1 MLLAVQIDNKNEEEQ
16 KTAISKQMDSGRI
29 NLKSL
34 LPGMK
39 NCELAISENGK
50 AILRVN
56 NGELRMSRELTTAE
70 LSRLSATLNN
80 NTLTEEAKKD
90 TCNRYAEYGYPLG
103 SGFTEF

>member
-1 MLLAVQIDNKNEEEQ
+1 MLLAVQIDNKNEAEQ

-50 AILRVN
+50 AILDVYKRQAYN
-56 NGELRMSRELTTAE
+56 EYRHTLFPLKNRRIAE
-70 LSRLSATLNN
+70 
-80 NTLTEEAKKD
+80 
-90 TCNRYAEYGYPLG
+90 G
-103 SGFTEF
+103 